1 MNVPALPRNSDLRQE
16 RDRYV
21 AFAFAAGE
29 AFLELD
35 ARLHIDFVVGA
46 PQSLLGKAGPALT
59 GTSFLDR
66 VAPADRALAR
76 NLVEAA
82 RRQGRAG
89 PVPIGLLGR
98 DGSATPVCVGAT
110 CLPADPERVYLA
122 LRRQPGGAAAFGKDL
137 ARDQA
142 TGLLAADSFAAVGG
156 ELLAEAPAAGD
167 AYGLTLVGLEGLEA
181 AGARLP
187 ADARAALLDD
197 IAAQLRANSLD
208 GAAAARL
215 QPDRYG
221 LYHRAD
227 LDIAGLKAAV
237 EERLRAAQLPKDQV
251 HVDATSI
258 NLAAEGLEADDQAK
272 VLVYVVNKFA
282 EGRGSFTFADLGGA
296 WQDMV
301 EDTRQRIDHLR
312 DALYGKTFDVVFQP
326 VVTLSGRRLHHY
338 EALIRLTD
346 YGAGAGELI
355 RFAEESGLITEL
367 DFAMCRR
374 VVERIVAARR
384 GGQQVKIA
392 VNLSGRSLENELFIG
407 ELAKLLSD
415 AAPIHQ
421 ELLFEVTESWGIRNL
436 AGANQVLTMLRKRGH
451 EICLDDFGAGASGFQ
466 YLKLLDVNF
475 VKIDGSF
482 VRDAH
487 RTAQGRSFLA
497 AVTSLCREL
506 GIRTIAE
513 MVEDED
519 AAAFLLENGV
529 DFGQGYLFGRPSSGL
544 RAVG

>member
-1 MNVPALPRNSDLRQE
+1 MALPVAQQGPDLRYE

-35 ARLHIDFVVGA
+35 ARLRIDFVVGA
-46 PQSLLGKAGPALT
+46 LQSLLGQAGSALI

-66 VAPADRALAR
+66 VASADRALAR

-98 DGSATPVCVGAT
+98 DGRVTPVCVGAT
-110 CLPADPERVYLA
+110 CLPADRERVYLA

-142 TGLLAADSFAAVGG
+142 TGLLAADAFAAVGS
-156 ELLAEAPAAGD
+156 ELLAAAPAAAD
-167 AYGLTLVGLEGLEA
+167 AYGLTLVGLDGLEA
-181 AGARLP
+181 ASAKLP
-187 ADARAALLDD
+187 ENARAELIDD
-197 IAAQLRANSLD
+197 IAAQLRASSLD

-215 QPDRYG
+215 RPDRYG
-221 LYHRAD
+221 FYHRAD
-227 LDIAGLKAAV
+227 LDVAGLKAAV
-237 EERLRAAQLPKDQV
+237 EERLHAAQLTKEQV
-251 HVDATSI
+251 QVSSTSV
-258 NLAAEGLEADDQAK
+258 NLAAEGLNEGDQAK
-272 VLVYVVNKFA
+272 VLLYVVKKFA
-282 EGRGSFTFADLGGA
+282 EGRGDFTFADLSGA

-301 EDTRQRIDHLR
+301 EDTRQRIDQLR

-338 EALIRLTD
+338 EALIRLTE
-346 YGAGAGELI
+346 YGSGAGELVK
-355 RFAEESGLITEL
+355 FAEESGLITEL

-374 VVERIVAARR
+374 VVERIVAARHS
-384 GGQQVKIA
+384 GHQVKIA
-392 VNLSGRSLENELFIG
+392 VNLSGRSLENEMFIG
-407 ELAKLLSD
+407 ELAKLLD
-415 AAPIHQ
+415 GAAPIHQ

-436 AGANQVLTMLRKRGH
+436 AGANQVLNMLRKRGH
-451 EICLDDFGAGASGFQ
+451 EVCLDDFGAGASGFQ

-529 DFGQGYLFGRPSSGL
+529 DFGQGYLFGKPSSGL
-544 RAVG
+544 RAID